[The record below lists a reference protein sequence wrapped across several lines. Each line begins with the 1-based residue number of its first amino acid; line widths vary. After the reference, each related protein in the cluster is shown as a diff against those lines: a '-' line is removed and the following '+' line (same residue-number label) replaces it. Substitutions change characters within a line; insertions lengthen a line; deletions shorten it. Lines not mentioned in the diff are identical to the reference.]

1 MNYVYYVYIHIQIFM
16 YMLYM
21 ILRSS
26 FFCRKAPKHIQPSA
40 LLAKS
45 DRLPGG
51 IRVQMLGS
59 WKKHVFV
66 VAGGR

>member
-1 MNYVYYVYIHIQIFM
+1 M